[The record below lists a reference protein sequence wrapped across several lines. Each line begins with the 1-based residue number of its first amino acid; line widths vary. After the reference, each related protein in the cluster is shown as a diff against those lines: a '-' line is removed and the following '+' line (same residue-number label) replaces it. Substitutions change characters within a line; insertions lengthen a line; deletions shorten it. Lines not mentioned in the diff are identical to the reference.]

1 MADHPHDRNH
11 EISPGAD
18 HEVFPDPTG
27 RPAGFKV
34 DAEIMAEQAAYI
46 ARGMTGASPD
56 RDLWLIPEAV
66 RDDLRAGFTRHL
78 WTPAK
83 DEAMVLSYDEMLAR
97 QKPGKEP

>member
-1 MADHPHDRNH
+1 MPDQKPEIPPDTGH
-11 EISPGAD
+11 EIS
-18 HEVFPDPTG
+18 PDPTG

-34 DAEIMAEQAAYI
+34 DAEIMAAQAAYI

-83 DEAMVLSYDEMLAR
+83 DEAMVLSYDEILAR
-97 QKPGKEP
+97 QKSGKEQ